1 MWPSSPT
8 TLILAY
14 SGLTSVPKHDEQTP
28 APDPCTTESLVPPP
42 EYSRHQLGSLPY
54 FHQISAKSHLSGIR
68 SQITLQEIVPSF
80 PTVLL
85 FCIVSLFTIYIC
97 SLALPHLSPKSNL
110 HGNRDCFVVYYIP
123 CTSPRT
129 MQE

>member
-1 MWPSSPT
+1 MKINITSARSCHSSAQNQWLPIQSVALIPYT

-14 SGLTSVPKHDEQTP
+14 SGLNSVPKHDEQTP

-42 EYSRHQLGSLPY
+42 EYSRYQLGSLPY

-97 SLALPHLSPKSNL
+97 SLALPHLSPK
-110 HGNRDCFVVYYIP
+110 
-123 CTSPRT
+123 
-129 MQE
+129 